1 MSEQQGWTPPDP
13 AGAGQAP
20 TPPTYGAPPPT
31 YGTPPPVPPA
41 YGTPPPGY
49 GAPPPAYGP
58 APPAY
63 GAQPPYPAYPPGY
76 GWAAAMAK
84 PGVIPLR
91 PLGIGE
97 ILDGALST
105 VRSNWKVLLGSA
117 ALIVGVYS
125 LLDFILRLAFVGS
138 SGFATTTYD
147 VNGEPS
153 FDVSWAAYGSL
164 IPTEI
169 VQFLG
174 VLLVAAVSAVVT
186 SRAVLGERPTWQQ
199 TWDRTRPLLGRLLGV
214 GVLVTLAL
222 LAGLIVCFVGIIY
235 PWVIFS
241 LSVPVLLLERTK
253 VTRALGR
260 SNELIRGAWW
270 RTFWLLLL
278 GYLLVSVISFAIS
291 LPLLIF
297 GGAFSGIFSGTYTGG
312 EDVGMTALTVL
323 SGFIVGVVTWPFV
336 GCLVAVIYVDRRMR
350 SEGLDLELQ
359 RAAGLTPAYPTAP
372 PQPPYQPPYPTAPP
386 PQPPYPPYRT

>member
-1 MSEQQGWTPPDP
+1 
-13 AGAGQAP
+13 
-20 TPPTYGAPPPT
+20 
-31 YGTPPPVPPA
+31 
-41 YGTPPPGY
+41 
-49 GAPPPAYGP
+49 
-58 APPAY
+58 
-63 GAQPPYPAYPPGY
+63 
-76 GWAAAMAK
+76 MAK

-117 ALIVGVYS
+117 ALIVGAYS

-147 VNGEPS
+147 INGQPSLDVN
-153 FDVSWAAYGSL
+153 WTAYGSL
-164 IPTEI
+164 VPLEV

-174 VLLVAAVSAVVT
+174 VLLVAAVCAVVT

-199 TWDRTRPLLGRLLGV
+199 TWDRTRPQLWRLLGV
-214 GVLVTLAL
+214 GVLVSLAL
-222 LAGLIVCFVGIIY
+222 IAGFIVCFVGIVY

-241 LSVPVLLLERTK
+241 LAVPALMLERTR

-312 EDVGMTALTVL
+312 GDVGMTALSAL
-323 SGFIVGVVTWPFV
+323 SGFLVGVVTWPFV

-359 RAAGLTPAYPTAP
+359 RAAGLAPAHPAP
-372 PQPPYQPPYPTAPP
+372 PQPPYPSPYPSQYPPQYPPQYPSQYPPVPP
-386 PQPPYPPYRT
+386 PPVPPPPYPPYRT

>member
-1 MSEQQGWTPPDP
+1 
-13 AGAGQAP
+13 
-20 TPPTYGAPPPT
+20 
-31 YGTPPPVPPA
+31 
-41 YGTPPPGY
+41 
-49 GAPPPAYGP
+49 
-58 APPAY
+58 
-63 GAQPPYPAYPPGY
+63 
-76 GWAAAMAK
+76 MAK

-105 VRSNWKVLLGSA
+105 LRSNWRVLLGSA

-125 LLDFILRLAFVGS
+125 LLDFIMRLAFVGS
-138 SGFATTTYD
+138 GGFATTTYD

-153 FDVSWAAYGSL
+153 LDVSWSAYGSL
-164 IPTEI
+164 IPMEV
-169 VQFLG
+169 VQFIG
-174 VLLVAAVSAVVT
+174 VLLVAAVCAVVT

-199 TWDRTRPLLGRLLGV
+199 TWDRTRPHLGRLLGV

-222 LAGLIVCFVGIIY
+222 LAGLVVCLVGVVY

-241 LSVPVLLLERTK
+241 LSVPVLLLERTR

-260 SNELIRGAWW
+260 SHELIRGAWW

-312 EDVGMTALTVL
+312 QDVGMTALSAL
-323 SGFIVGVVTWPFV
+323 SGFLVGVVTWPFV
-336 GCLVAVIYVDRRMR
+336 GCLVAVIYIDRRMR

-359 RAAGLTPAYPTAP
+359 RAAGLAPAYPPAP
-372 PQPPYQPPYPTAPP
+372 PQPQYQPP